1 MNRIRYSLQWLQF
14 MIAFVVFIA
23 VLGLAIFYQDQLKE
37 AALVPMLYILW
48 VGELVFKSF
57 DQQCIWLLALVIALV
72 LSLSFSRRTKEPV
85 EDYRIPA
92 PQHFLGIGRI
102 RFWRGQIRVGSSTV
116 YTSGYHR
123 SELRRLVIK
132 TLTYREGVSDEEL
145 KEQLRSGRLNVP
157 PEVRYILGLDDIRD
171 GPDQSVDLMKRIVG
185 WFDQIIVRF
194 GASKF
199 SPDPRLEKVAEYL
212 ESLMEVDDDAG
223 NR

>member
-1 MNRIRYSLQWLQF
+1 MNRIRYSLQWFQF

-85 EDYRIPA
+85 EEYRMSA
-92 PQHFLGIGRI
+92 PQHFLGSGRI
-102 RFWRGQIRVGSSTV
+102 RFWRGQIRVGSSAV
-116 YTSGYHR
+116 YASGYHR

-132 TLTYREGVSDEEL
+132 TLAYREGVSDEEL